1 MQSLAEMGFSESEAE
16 MVYEAARKYRWKH
29 DVPALTVLF
38 SLGLNPES
46 VLKILEKCPE
56 LYSFKE
62 AQLQQRV
69 VNLRKVGLIEGSL
82 QRVISH
88 YPQILSFQVKRVNAV
103 SRLLREKCQFTAQ
116 QMADILRDAPRV
128 VEEEPA
134 CLEYMFQYVY
144 FRMGCRQADM
154 VKAKL
159 FRLTLEELRCR
170 HSFLERRGLFQT
182 PDKKGQTLIS
192 NPRLKDIL
200 NVSQEVYLTNI
211 AKASQEEFQVETEP
225 GHTDS
230 NYLQNK
236 GTKMNSSTLPDMSQ
250 KWLMV
255 MQNEKMNF
263 LLIPAVLL
271 TTITLVINPFLLF
284 CIFSSPSLRQ
294 ETRYL
299 LLANTLLSDVLF
311 LSFNLTNISCN
322 ALDMEIHY
330 IFCEVLMVATVTTYC
345 SSVLTVTLMVID
357 TFMAVRWPLRYNE
370 ILPLSRV
377 KKIVAFV
384 WVIAVTYPLS
394 LLVVKAVRKQ
404 GNPENLKVCL
414 VLLTLVS
421 LEKDIEVSL
430 HIYFSVWVIFCTVL
444 VLYCYIRLYMVTRS
458 SGIWRSRYSRARLT
472 LLAHSL
478 MLLIYFAPGLVFT
491 VELAQFQA
499 LSKYLHL
506 AVWINTVNL
515 AVLMVVPRAC
525 APYLYGLRYRE
536 VYETVQLMLRKRR
549 LSQITD
555 SSPTPPG
562 P

>member
-1 MQSLAEMGFSESEAE
+1 MNYSSLSVTSHKWFLVMQS
-16 MVYEAARKYRWKH
+16 
-29 DVPALTVLF
+29 
-38 SLGLNPES
+38 
-46 VLKILEKCPE
+46 
-56 LYSFKE
+56 
-62 AQLQQRV
+62 
-69 VNLRKVGLIEGSL
+69 
-82 QRVISH
+82 
-88 YPQILSFQVKRVNAV
+88 
-103 SRLLREKCQFTAQ
+103 
-116 QMADILRDAPRV
+116 
-128 VEEEPA
+128 
-134 CLEYMFQYVY
+134 
-144 FRMGCRQADM
+144 
-154 VKAKL
+154 
-159 FRLTLEELRCR
+159 
-170 HSFLERRGLFQT
+170 ER
-182 PDKKGQTLIS
+182 
-192 NPRLKDIL
+192 
-200 NVSQEVYLTNI
+200 
-211 AKASQEEFQVETEP
+211 
-225 GHTDS
+225 
-230 NYLQNK
+230 
-236 GTKMNSSTLPDMSQ
+236 
-250 KWLMV
+250 
-255 MQNEKMNF
+255 MNF

-271 TTITLVINPFLLF
+271 TTITLVINPFILF

-311 LSFNLTNISCN
+311 LSFNLANISCN

-377 KKIVAFV
+377 KKIVGFV
-384 WVIAVTYPLS
+384 WAIAVTYPLS
-394 LLVVKAVRKQ
+394 LLVAMAVRKQ
-404 GNPENLKVCL
+404 GNPENLKLCL
-414 VLLTLVS
+414 VLLTLGS

-444 VLYCYIRLYMVTRS
+444 TLYCYIRLYMVTRS

-491 VELAQFQA
+491 VELAQFQV
-499 LSKYLHL
+499 LSKHLHL

-536 VYETVQLMLRKRR
+536 VYETVQLMLWKRR
-549 LSQITD
+549 LSQIAN
-555 SSPTPPG
+555 SSPTPTG